1 MVERQGRW
9 TSFLLVVAAGVSGCG
24 LGREPETRGT
34 LAVVGGKVVQVQESE
49 KATVCDE
56 NFCEPNYIYTVN
68 FGRTRPQP
76 PAPVPAPSPT
86 RTPGPV
92 PPQPYEQLDYSRE
105 ILRVPDAWNLSVG
118 SDEIVVA
125 VVDTGVDYTHPDL
138 RNNIWRNLKEAS
150 GRTGVDDD
158 GNGYVDD
165 IYGWDFVN
173 NRPNAF
179 DDNKHGTHCAGII
192 GAEKNGI
199 GTVGINQKVKIMPLK
214 FLAAN
219 GSGDTRAAIQ
229 AIDYA
234 VANGARVI
242 SNSWGGGGFSSLL
255 NDAIQRA
262 IAKGIFVVA
271 AAGNESNDND
281 SRPTYPA
288 GYAGVISVASSDQ
301 SDGLSSFSNYG
312 PRSVFIAAPGSS
324 IYSTVPGGS
333 YEQLSGTSMA
343 TPQVSG
349 AIALAL
355 SVNRGATRGQMLDA
369 LCGSARKILTNKAGC
384 GRMDVAEL
392 LRRVSQI

>member
-1 MVERQGRW
+1 MWNAQR
-9 TSFLLVVAAGVSGCG
+9 
-24 LGREPETRGT
+24 
-34 LAVVGGKVVQVQESE
+34 SE
-49 KATVCDE
+49 
-56 NFCEPNYIYTVN
+56 
-68 FGRTRPQP
+68 
-76 PAPVPAPSPT
+76 
-86 RTPGPV
+86 
-92 PPQPYEQLDYSRE
+92 L

-118 SDEIVVA
+118 SEDVVVA

-138 RNNIWRNLKEAS
+138 RSNIWRNTREAN
-150 GRTGVDDD
+150 GRAGVDDD

-165 IYGWDFVN
+165 VYGWDFAN
-173 NRPNAF
+173 SRPNAF

-199 GTVGINQKVKIMPLK
+199 GTIGINQKVRIMPLK
-214 FLAAN
+214 FLAGN

-242 SNSWGGGGFSSLL
+242 SNSWGGGGYSSLL

-262 IAKGIFVVA
+262 IARGVYVVA

-281 SRPTYPA
+281 ARPTYPA
-288 GYAGVISVASSDQ
+288 GYPGVISVASSDQ
-301 SDGLSSFSNYG
+301 SDGLSYFSNFG
-312 PRSVFIAAPGSS
+312 SRSVFIAAPGSS

-355 SVNRGATRGQMLDA
+355 SLNRGVGRGQMLDA
-369 LCGSARKILTNKAGC
+369 LCGSARYSANTAL
-384 GRMDVAEL
+384 
-392 LRRVSQI
+392 